1 MQMFFKEGLARIGK
15 FSTPHGDIETPTV
28 MPVINPNLNF
38 LTKDE
43 LKSIGVQAVITN
55 SYIIKRTASLEQDAL
70 RYGVH
75 KLINFDGPIMTD
87 SGTFQSYVY
96 GDIEY
101 GNKEIVQ
108 FQKDIGSDIS
118 TILDIFTKP
127 QDSYEQAKAAVY
139 ETYKRLKEVNT
150 QDSIIAG
157 PIQGSIYPDLRRESA
172 KLMSEASYLPI
183 GGVVPL
189 LESYRYNDLVNIII
203 NSKLNSDFSKPIHLF
218 GGGHPMFFAFS
229 VLLGVDI
236 FDSASYIKY
245 AKDNRVLYTE
255 GTRNLKE
262 IRDFPEWSPL
272 FNKYSPVEL
281 IKADEK
287 TRLKLLSLHN
297 LKAIFNEITEIK
309 ERIYEN
315 TLYQYVEEKSMAHP
329 ALYKAYIEMLDHN
342 LDPYWNISLKS
353 PLYFFNSSTYKNT
366 FIKRLVKF
374 TENHIM
380 NGKKTILIS
389 YKEWRHGFPVSDDI
403 LRSYETTD
411 YNFLIE
417 WNDIFIP
424 MELENTYPVSQMVPS
439 GIIDK
444 NYRDS
449 YIAWLKSVNS
459 DISFYDPSIIKDEK
473 IRNYSHSKINEV
485 FHLQF
490 KTQKNLFINSDKIIK
505 SKATGHIRNIKRG
518 EKIIATMRND
528 GYLTLSIYGGKL
540 LNDMLDFPES
550 RVIVGSDSGE
560 FNSQGFNVFFKF
572 VEDCDKEIIAGNEVM
587 VTNSEGDLYAVG
599 HATVSGKEMKFYK
612 KGIAVKVHEGIKK
625 L

>member
-15 FSTPHGDIETPTV
+15 FSTPHGDIETPTI

-38 LTKDE
+38 LTKEE

-55 SYIIKRTASLEQDAL
+55 SYIIKRTASLEQEAL
-70 RYGVH
+70 KSGVH
-75 KLINFDGPIMTD
+75 RLINFDGPIMTD

-101 GNKEIVQ
+101 DNREIVQ
-108 FQKDIGSDIS
+108 FQKDIGSDII

-127 QDSYEQAKAAVY
+127 QDSYEQAKSAVL
-139 ETYKRLKEVNT
+139 ETYRRLKEVNT
-150 QDSIIAG
+150 SDAIIAG
-157 PIQGSIYPDLRRESA
+157 PIQGSVYPDLRIESA

-189 LESYRYNDLVNIII
+189 LESYRYSDLVNIII
-203 NSKLNSDFSKPIHLF
+203 NSKINSDFSKPVHLF

-329 ALYKAYIEMLDHN
+329 ALYKAYMEMLSHN
-342 LDPYWNISLKS
+342 LCPFWNLSLKS

-366 FIKRLVKF
+366 FIRRLVKF
-374 TENHIM
+374 TEAYVR
-380 NGKKTILIS
+380 NGKRTILIG
-389 YKEWRHGFPVSDDI
+389 YRQWRHGFPVSEDI
-403 LRSYETTD
+403 LRTYETTD

-439 GIIDK
+439 GIPDH
-444 NYRDS
+444 S
-449 YIAWLKSVNS
+449 YQDEYIGWLKSINPEILV
-459 DISFYDPSIIKDEK
+459 YDPSLGGDEK
-473 IRNYSHSKINEV
+473 VRSYTHSKINEV
-485 FHLQF
+485 YHFQF
-490 KTQKNLFINSDKIIK
+490 NSHNDLFLDSDKIIK
-505 SKATGHIRNIKRG
+505 SKAS
-518 EKIIATMRND
+518 
-528 GYLTLSIYGGKL
+528 SI
-540 LNDMLDFPES
+540 P
-550 RVIVGSDSGE
+550 
-560 FNSQGFNVFFKF
+560 
-572 VEDCDKEIIAGNEVM
+572 
-587 VTNSEGDLYAVG
+587 
-599 HATVSGKEMKFYK
+599 
-612 KGIAVKVHEGIKK
+612 IAVFLSGPVKVAFPLICSAVM
-625 L
+625 

>member
-38 LTKDE
+38 LTKEE

-55 SYIIKRTASLEQDAL
+55 SYIIKRTASLEQEAL
-70 RYGVH
+70 KSGVH

-101 GNKEIVQ
+101 NNREIVE
-108 FQKDIGSDIS
+108 FQKNIGSDII

-139 ETYKRLKEVNT
+139 ETYRRLKEVNT
-150 QDSIIAG
+150 EDSIIAG
-157 PIQGSIYPDLRRESA
+157 PIQGSVYPDLRIESA
-172 KLMSEASYLPI
+172 KMMSEAAYLPI

-189 LESYRYNDLVNIII
+189 LESYRYSDLVNIII
-203 NSKLNSDFSKPIHLF
+203 NSKINSDFSKPVHLF

-272 FNKYSPVEL
+272 FNQYSPAEL

-329 ALYKAYIEMLDHN
+329 ALYSAYLEMINHN
-342 LDPYWNISLKS
+342 LKPYWNISLKS
-353 PLYFFNSSTYKNT
+353 PLYFFNDMTYKNT
-366 FIKRLVKF
+366 FIRRLVDF
-374 TENHIM
+374 TESYIS
-380 NGKKTILIS
+380 NGKKTLLIN
-389 YKEWRHGFPVSDDI
+389 YRQWRHGFPVSDEI
-403 LRSYETTD
+403 IHSYETTD
-411 YNFLIE
+411 YNFLIQ
-417 WNDIFIP
+417 WNDIYIP
-424 MELENTYPVSQMVPS
+424 IELENTYPVSQMVSS
-439 GIIDK
+439 GVTDHE
-444 NYRDS
+444 YMEG
-449 YIAWLKSVNS
+449 YIKWLKSINS
-459 DISFYDPSIIKDEK
+459 DIQTYNPSIAGDSR
-473 IRNYSHSKINEV
+473 IRRYTHTKINNV
-485 FHLQF
+485 FKFQF
-490 KTQKNLFINSDKIIK
+490 HTGADLFKESDIIIK
-505 SKATGHIRNIKRG
+505 SRATGHIRNIKRG
-518 EKIIATMRND
+518 DKIIATMRND
-528 GYLTLSIYGGKL
+528 GFLTLSIYGGEL
-540 LNDMLDFPES
+540 LNTILDFPVS
-550 RVIVGSDSGE
+550 RVIVGQDSGE
-560 FNSQGFNVFFKF
+560 FNSRGFNVFFKF
-572 VEDCDKEIIAGNEVM
+572 VEDCDENITAGNEVM
-587 VTNSEGDLYAVG
+587 VTDLHKKLFAVG
-599 HATVSGKEMKFYK
+599 HATVSGKEMKYYRE
-612 KGIAVKVHEGIKK
+612 GIAVKVHEGINK